1 MRDTVYRQD
10 LYDRLRALEA
20 QKKPIS
26 PTDLAFAFRNLPSA
40 DAVEVTRCEYCKH
53 WDYENKFHSSP
64 DLRQCEIYPLL
75 TPKDFF
81 CRSGEPRL
89 TKDVSK

>member
-40 DAVEVTRCEYCKH
+40 DAVEVVRCEECEHYKEKF
-53 WDYENKFHSSP
+53 WDNGVSYGTF
-64 DLRQCEIYPLL
+64 CEITRTDLG
-75 TPKDFF
+75 KDHF
-81 CRSGEPRL
+81 CKRGIRRI
-89 TKDVSK
+89 KHDD